1 MPEDNE
7 EKNIVIPIKAMLN
20 EKDPAKIAGFFY
32 GFSLGGMLM
41 LGIFLTIA
49 AYNIMNGFKTD
60 FQAIM
65 TGLFLIIFAI
75 VLLKAISLFCKYHNK
90 IPISSNRLTPEEV
103 MVKIHKVDTSDGGEP
118 LLQVHKTDL
127 EESLELPYYA
137 YIDKRIKENSD
148 LEISAN
154 PAREEQKAEV
164 CEQSKLV
171 TDPLGSKPEDQE
183 SNTQQK
189 SKDQMVL

>member
-1 MPEDNE
+1 MSIPFNKLISQIEYKSKLIGIDVLTVNEAYTSKCSFLDNE
-7 EKNIVIPIKAMLN
+7 KICKHTKYLGKRISRGLFKASNGTNINADVN
-20 EKDPAKIAGFFY
+20 
-32 GFSLGGMLM
+32 
-41 LGIFLTIA
+41 A

-118 LLQVHKTDL
+118 LPQVHKTDL
-127 EESLELPYYA
+127 EENKLYV
-137 YIDKRIKENSD
+137 
-148 LEISAN
+148 
-154 PAREEQKAEV
+154 PAG
-164 CEQSKLV
+164 
-171 TDPLGSKPEDQE
+171 TI
-183 SNTQQK
+183 T
-189 SKDQMVL
+189 